1 MFVTKGFDKVMGSR
15 LLLFFLFGC
24 SGQPVYVQPE
34 FNEPASLLGA
44 GDQLGY
50 DTYMDYELK
59 EDLNVRFIYD

>member
-1 MFVTKGFDKVMGSR
+1 MKGSGKLMGSR
-15 LLLFFLFGC
+15 LLLFFLCGC

-50 DTYMDYELK
+50 DTYMDYEMM
-59 EDLNVRFIYD
+59 ETFNVRYIYD

>member
-1 MFVTKGFDKVMGSR
+1 
-15 LLLFFLFGC
+15 LFFLFGC
-24 SGQPVYVQPE
+24 SGQPVYVQPK